1 MNAISKTK
9 TVDAI
14 LGTVA
19 DASNATWY
27 GDIETASPVTAK
39 TNEPVKLTFFAR
51 FVARFVALFEIWTQ
65 NSYDSWV
72 KDGKQFRG

>member
-1 MNAISKTK
+1 MNAISKIK

-27 GDIETASPVTAK
+27 EDINPIMETAPPVTAK
-39 TNEPVKLTFFAR
+39 TNR
-51 FVARFVALFEIWTQ
+51 FYAMMERWTQ
-65 NSYDSWV
+65 SSFEAWEKVNRLD
-72 KDGKQFRG
+72 QH

>member
-27 GDIETASPVTAK
+27 GDIETASPVPAK
-39 TNEPVKLTFFAR
+39 GNPFYRMMER
-51 FVARFVALFEIWTQ
+51 WTQ
-65 NSYDSWV
+65 SSFEAWEKHSY
-72 KDGKQFRG
+72 GNYM

>member
-39 TNEPVKLTFFAR
+39 TNR
-51 FVARFVALFEIWTQ
+51 FYAMMERWTQ
-65 NSYDSWV
+65 SSFEAWEKRSYGDYI
-72 KDGKQFRG
+72 

>member
-27 GDIETASPVTAK
+27 GDIETASPVPAK
-39 TNEPVKLTFFAR
+39 DNSFYTMMQR
-51 FVARFVALFEIWTQ
+51 WT
-65 NSYDSWV
+65 
-72 KDGKQFRG
+72 

>member
-27 GDIETASPVTAK
+27 GDIETAPPVTAK
-39 TNEPVKLTFFAR
+39 TNR
-51 FVARFVALFEIWTQ
+51 FYAMMERWTQ
-65 NSYDSWV
+65 SSYVAWKRHSY
-72 KDGKQFRG
+72 GNYI

>member
-1 MNAISKTK
+1 MNAITKTK

-39 TNEPVKLTFFAR
+39 TNR
-51 FVARFVALFEIWTQ
+51 FYAMMERWTQ
-65 NSYDSWV
+65 SSFEAWEKRSYGDYI
-72 KDGKQFRG
+72 

>member
-1 MNAISKTK
+1 MNAISKIK

-27 GDIETASPVTAK
+27 GDIETASPVPAK
-39 TNEPVKLTFFAR
+39 GNPFYTMMER
-51 FVARFVALFEIWTQ
+51 WTQ
-65 NSYDSWV
+65 SSFEAWEKHSY
-72 KDGKQFRG
+72 GNYM

>member
-9 TVDAI
+9 TVDAT

-27 GDIETASPVTAK
+27 GDIETAPPVTAK
-39 TNEPVKLTFFAR
+39 TNR
-51 FVARFVALFEIWTQ
+51 FYAMMDRWTQ
-65 NSYDSWV
+65 SSYDAWV
-72 KDGKQFRG
+72 KAGRPYNEL